1 MDVYIAF
8 EKTTIIFFF
17 IEKYIFYSKTCP
29 WKKIVQQ
36 FLFSFDTIPFT
47 LKAYMWSWFIF
58 HVGHACVEGNMAT
71 ERDVD
76 ELFEIKTALY
86 TGNYQHCINECHKLR
101 VTHFIYFSNFTE
113 TLHVLS

>member
-1 MDVYIAF
+1 
-8 EKTTIIFFF
+8 
-17 IEKYIFYSKTCP
+17 
-29 WKKIVQQ
+29 
-36 FLFSFDTIPFT
+36 
-47 LKAYMWSWFIF
+47 MWSRFFF

-101 VTHFIYFSNFTE
+101 VTHFIYFSNYPE
-113 TLHVLS
+113 TLIVFTNKCWQLTFDG

>member
-47 LKAYMWSWFIF
+47 LKAYM
-58 HVGHACVEGNMAT
+58 
-71 ERDVD
+71 
-76 ELFEIKTALY
+76 
-86 TGNYQHCINECHKLR
+86 
-101 VTHFIYFSNFTE
+101 
-113 TLHVLS
+113 

>member
-1 MDVYIAF
+1 MPS
-8 EKTTIIFFF
+8 EKNCANFFVLTQSLLN
-17 IEKYIFYSKTCP
+17 EKRICDHD
-29 WKKIVQQ
+29 
-36 FLFSFDTIPFT
+36 L
-47 LKAYMWSWFIF
+47 LF

-101 VTHFIYFSNFTE
+101 VTHFIYFCNSTE
-113 TLHVLS
+113 TLNFLSERR